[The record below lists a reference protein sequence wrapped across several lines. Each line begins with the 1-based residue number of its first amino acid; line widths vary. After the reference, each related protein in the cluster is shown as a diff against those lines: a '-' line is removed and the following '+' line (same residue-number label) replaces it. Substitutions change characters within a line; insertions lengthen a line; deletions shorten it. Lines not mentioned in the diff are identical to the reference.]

1 MNMEAALAH
10 CPRDANGLLKLG
22 GLWLHAKHAHN
33 SLSKLVRRHALEVTV
48 VKGWVK
54 KRGIYA
60 QESVARKLAQL
71 IPAQHLW
78 QDGGSETNGE
88 PTPAV
93 TPEAVAHPNPATNPA
108 GVQVS
113 EDQLLITD
121 LLSESDVST
130 HLSYLLQR
138 PISFKLRIT
147 PNKEL
152 ALIDVAILFT
162 GLDNNKA
169 GLAVRRLLAQ
179 FPDVQSNRLNFKFP
193 GRGQKE
199 VEVAPPGAVSRFSIK
214 QIEIQIPG
222 QRKSHTCWNVL

>member
-1 MNMEAALAH
+1 M
-10 CPRDANGLLKLG
+10 
-22 GLWLHAKHAHN
+22 
-33 SLSKLVRRHALEVTV
+33 
-48 VKGWVK
+48 
-54 KRGIYA
+54 
-60 QESVARKLAQL
+60 
-71 IPAQHLW
+71 
-78 QDGGSETNGE
+78 
-88 PTPAV
+88 
-93 TPEAVAHPNPATNPA
+93 
-108 GVQVS
+108 
-113 EDQLLITD
+113 LITD